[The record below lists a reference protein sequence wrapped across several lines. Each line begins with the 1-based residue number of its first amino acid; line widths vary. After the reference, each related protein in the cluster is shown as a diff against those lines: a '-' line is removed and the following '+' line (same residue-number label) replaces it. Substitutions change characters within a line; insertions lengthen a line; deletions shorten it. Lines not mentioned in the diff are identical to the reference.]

1 MPPSSDQPR
10 PRGPWIDPISRV
22 LISTVDGRVEE
33 ASERRHAYGI
43 LEGWVGLVLN
53 GVLFAIKL
61 TLGLMVGSVS
71 LIADAVHTA
80 ADSITSAVLIVSSRI
95 ARRPADRE
103 HPFGHGRVESVA
115 AVVIAVLLGVAGIEF
130 LQSSIERIVHPEPIE
145 AGWWVVGVVVALA
158 AVKEWNSRF
167 ALALAHRSGS
177 AAIAADA
184 WHHRSDVFAT
194 LLVAVGITGAKL
206 GVPILDGAMGI
217 GVSLVILWTA
227 VQLAR
232 ESVNPL
238 IGSAPTPEEVEEV
251 ARTARAIDGVV
262 GVHDIVIHHYGD
274 VRVVSLHIET
284 SDKETALR
292 LHTVAEMVQ
301 DGVSGG
307 RKGHVVVHVDPINRD
322 HPRYE
327 EAQTA
332 MQRIVASD
340 PRLRSFHDLR
350 IVGEEE
356 RFNVILDVVVAP
368 DVADEGEVR
377 DAVAAALRQES
388 GAAAV
393 VVHVEP
399 LFAYGDDDPQPS

>member
-1 MPPSSDQPR
+1 MADTDEQS
-10 PRGPWIDPISRV
+10 GGGLWIDPFSRW
-22 LISTVDGRVEE
+22 LIAAVDRRHS
-33 ASERRHAYGI
+33 AAADRRHAYGI
-43 LEGWVGLVLN
+43 LEGWVGLLLN
-53 GVLFAIKL
+53 AVLFSIKL
-61 TLGLMVGSVS
+61 TLGLLVGSVA

-115 AVVIAVLLGVAGIEF
+115 AVIIAVLLGVAGLEF

-145 AGWWVVGVVVALA
+145 AGWWVVGVVVSLAL
-158 AVKEWNSRF
+158 VKEWNSRF

-206 GVPILDGAMGI
+206 GVPVLDGAMGI
-217 GVSLVILWTA
+217 AVSLVILWTA

-251 ARTARAIDGVV
+251 ARTARAIDGVT

-284 SDKETALR
+284 SDQETALQ
-292 LHTVAEMVQ
+292 LHTLAELVQ
-301 DGVSGG
+301 DQVSGG
-307 RKGHVVVHVDPINRD
+307 LKGHVVVHVDPINRD

-327 EAQTA
+327 DAQA
-332 MQRIVASD
+332 AVQRIVAED

-350 IVGEEE
+350 IVGEEK
-356 RFNVILDVVVAP
+356 RFDVILDVVVAP
-368 DVADEGEVR
+368 GAAGVDEVR
-377 DAVAAALRQES
+377 DAVAEAVRRES

-399 LFAYGDDDPQPS
+399 LFAYGDDGSRPS